1 MKKVLFVTCIM
12 VGFGCIGFGSKA
24 NLAWG
29 SQIAFVSDAFN
40 PDIGIVVINS
50 DGTAPQPLKSR
61 PAPSWPTWSPDGKK
75 IAFTADL
82 HTHVYVMDADGRNL
96 ERLVPVHFK
105 ARPTWHPDG
114 TKIAFT
120 RFEELIVFDLETKV
134 ETRVF
139 FNGQDNGLLDAA
151 WSPDGKQ
158 IAFTIRHDRQNDI
171 YVIDVDGGK
180 LRRLTDNDFND
191 TAPAWSP
198 DGRRIA
204 FYSNRGGRMGI
215 CLMDAANGRKVRRI
229 SEDGERYPSWSPTGT
244 HIAFSLIGES
254 KVGVMKANG
263 KDRRILFDGAR
274 PSWRPDGPAAVDPLG
289 KLPVAWGQV
298 KLGFGF
304 QRYHEEK

>member
-1 MKKVLFVTCIM
+1 MKKVLFFTFIA
-12 VGFGCIGFGSKA
+12 VGVGCIGGFGSKA

-29 SQIAFVSDAFN
+29 SQIAFISRELN
-40 PDIGIVVINS
+40 PDGGIVVINS
-50 DGTAPQPLKSR
+50 DGTDPQPIKSR
-61 PAPSWPTWSPDGKK
+61 PDSNWPTWSPDGKK

-105 ARPTWHPDG
+105 ARPTWSPDG
-114 TKIAFT
+114 TKIAST

-139 FNGQDNGLLDAA
+139 LNGRDNGFRDAA

-191 TAPAWSP
+191 AAPAWSP

-215 CLMDAANGRKVRRI
+215 CLMDAANGRNFRRI
-229 SEDGERYPSWSPTGT
+229 SDDGEYYPSWSPTGT
-244 HIAFSLIGES
+244 HIAFSIGGSE
-254 KVGVMKANG
+254 VGVMKANG
-263 KDRRILFDGAR
+263 KDRRILFRGGQ
-274 PSWRPDGPAAVDPLG
+274 PSWRPDGPAAVNPMR
-289 KLPVAWGQV
+289 KLPVAWV
-298 KLGFGF
+298 WIKLGL
-304 QRYHEEK
+304 

>member
-1 MKKVLFVTCIM
+1 MKKVLLVTFIA
-12 VGFGCIGFGSKA
+12 VGFGCVGGFGSKA
-24 NLAWG
+24 DLVWG
-29 SQIAFVSDAFN
+29 SQIAFVSKAFN
-40 PDIGIVVINS
+40 PDRRIVIINS

-61 PAPSWPTWSPDGKK
+61 PIPNWPAWSPGGKK

-120 RFEELIVFDLETKV
+120 RLEELIVFDLETKV

-139 FNGQDNGLLDAA
+139 FNGRDNGFRDAA

-171 YVIDVDGGK
+171 YVIDVDEGK
-180 LRRLTDNDFND
+180 LRRLTDNAFND
-191 TAPAWSP
+191 AAPAWSP

-204 FYSNRGGRMGI
+204 FYSNRGRKQGI
-215 CLMDAANGRKVRRI
+215 CLMDAANGRNFRRI
-229 SEDGERYPSWSPTGT
+229 SDNGEYYPSWSPTGT

-263 KDRRILFDGAR
+263 KDRRILFSGGQ
-274 PSWRPDGPAAVDPLG
+274 PSWRPDGPAAVNPVG
-289 KLPVAWGQV
+289 KLPVAWGWV
-298 KLGFGF
+298 KRGL
-304 QRYHEEK
+304 